1 MKFYIFCV
9 AKMKKLPGRE
19 IMIGPTVAELEGSL
33 IDDSTRV
40 SQLIPIQLSKVGV
53 LTYKWRLHTMLQSWL
68 TFNTCQAITS
78 PFLVMNESTTIPT
91 CINMYI

>member
-1 MKFYIFCV
+1 
-9 AKMKKLPGRE
+9 MKKLPGRE
-19 IMIGPTVAELEGSL
+19 IIIGPTVAELEGSL

-53 LTYKWRLHTMLQSWL
+53 LTYKWRLHTMLQSGL
-68 TFNTCQAITS
+68 TFNICQAITS